1 MTDWDEDDADLQTG
15 DAGLVRP
22 FLLTGGRVRAT
33 RELPFETLV
42 QPTLRSRAR
51 LDDLAFEQ
59 RMIVERYEV
68 PVAVAE
74 ISAHLEIPIKATQI
88 IVCDM
93 LDAGL
98 LEEFETSGETADR
111 DLLTRLLQGV
121 RAL

>member
-1 MTDWDEDDADLQTG
+1 MTGWDDEDEFEVS

-22 FLLTGGRVRAT
+22 FLLTGGRVHAT
-33 RELPFETLV
+33 RDLPFETLV
-42 QPTLRSRAR
+42 QPTLRGRAR
-51 LDDLAFEQ
+51 MDDLAFEQ
-59 RMIVERYEV
+59 RMIVERYET

-98 LEEFETSGETADR
+98 LEQFETSGETADR